1 MNHENAQKQR
11 DFKRKRYKE
20 KPEIKIDYQKKK
32 EISRKFS
39 NAERYSKEALK
50 KPLKLK

>member
-32 EISRKFS
+32 RYQENSQMQKDIQRK
-39 NAERYSKEALK
+39 R
-50 KPLKLK
+50 

>member
-1 MNHENAQKQR
+1 MMNHENAQKQR

-32 EISRKFS
+32 RDIKKILKCRK
-39 NAERYSKEALK
+39 
-50 KPLKLK
+50 KLK